1 MESMSVVTFWWP
13 SNEDIPA
20 YLEDGVL
27 CETEPPIPINQRGC
41 YKQMKWLCLGS
52 KTKVRIL
59 ALKGSNRD
67 SHFQTWVTQQL
78 DYFWMV

>member
-27 CETEPPIPINQRGC
+27 CEIEPPIPINQSSHP
-41 YKQMKWLCLGS
+41 KLLEADL
-52 KTKVRIL
+52 L
-59 ALKGSNRD
+59 ANEMITSRK
-67 SHFQTWVTQQL
+67 
-78 DYFWMV
+78 

>member
-27 CETEPPIPINQRGC
+27 YEIELAIPINQRGRH
-41 YKQMKWLCLGS
+41 KLS
-52 KTKVRIL
+52 KADLL
-59 ALKGSNRD
+59 ANEMITSRK
-67 SHFQTWVTQQL
+67 
-78 DYFWMV
+78 

>member
-27 CETEPPIPINQRGC
+27 CQTEPPIPINQRGRH
-41 YKQMKWLCLGS
+41 KLSEADL
-52 KTKVRIL
+52 L
-59 ALKGSNRD
+59 ANEMITSRK
-67 SHFQTWVTQQL
+67 
-78 DYFWMV
+78 

>member
-27 CETEPPIPINQRGC
+27 GETGPPIPINQRGR
-41 YKQMKWLCLGS
+41 KKPSEADL
-52 KTKVRIL
+52 L
-59 ALKGSNRD
+59 ANEMITSRK
-67 SHFQTWVTQQL
+67 
-78 DYFWMV
+78 